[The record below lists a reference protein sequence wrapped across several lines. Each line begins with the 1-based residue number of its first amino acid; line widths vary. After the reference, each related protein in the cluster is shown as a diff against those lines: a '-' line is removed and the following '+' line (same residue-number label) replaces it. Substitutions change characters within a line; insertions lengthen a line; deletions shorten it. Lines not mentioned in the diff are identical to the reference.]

1 MMYLTPACGYIK
13 IILYFCRSFEMRRL
27 FIYLMMSVLVH
38 LLAGCEDKGVTA
50 ALADVSGLIA
60 NGRSDSAL
68 VLLDSLESG
77 ELRLDRHSRMLCRL
91 YRQNAYNKLDTIFR
105 STDEAQ
111 ALADYFDNNGTPNE
125 QMLAYYLLGR
135 AYYDLHEAPMALRYY
150 QIAVERADTT
160 ADDCN
165 YRQLSRVY
173 GQMGYLFY
181 YQNLME
187 KSLQC
192 DDKSIE
198 YGLKGKDTLNA
209 ILSMP
214 SKSASFDMLS
224 KKDSAIYIAEQASAL
239 AYLHGYEDI
248 SAAILGGIIS
258 DLVEK
263 GELIKAKQYMNQYES
278 GSGYFDKQG
287 NIEKGRETYY
297 YSKGLWYLYCN
308 HLDSAEFF
316 FRKELRDGKD
326 FNNQNAGSRG
336 LALLFQKTH
345 KPDSAAKYAL
355 YSYAMNDS
363 VYAQMATQEVEMAKA
378 MYDYSRNQE
387 KAQQEQHRADKEH
400 QRLLWIVFLLVL
412 VVMISASL
420 IRKEKRKR
428 REVRDKYDS
437 MVSTLAQIQTDVLML
452 RSHETELSQV
462 IREKEKKIDKLNEA
476 IFSYQNKTGKQK
488 EFSEGLLLESPDYS
502 DLRVKAARGIVL
514 SENDWQRI
522 YVMIIN
528 SLPNFYKFITSKKFE
543 LNDKEFKTCILIRL
557 RLSPGDIAKML
568 NVSPA
573 YITKIRNSMM
583 KKLFDVVGKSK
594 ELDAMLMDFS

>member
-1 MMYLTPACGYIK
+1 MMYLAPACGYIK

-68 VLLDSLESG
+68 ILLDSLESG

-111 ALADYFDNNGTPNE
+111 ALADYFDDNGTPNE

-363 VYAQMATQEVEMAKA
+363 VYAQMATDKVEQMQAL
-378 MYDYSRNQE
+378 YDYSRHQE
-387 KAQQEQHRADKEH
+387 IAQREQHRADKEH

-412 VVMISASL
+412 VAMISASL

-488 EFSEGLLLESPDYS
+488 ESSEGLLLESPDYS

>member
-1 MMYLTPACGYIK
+1 
-13 IILYFCRSFEMRRL
+13 MRRL

-111 ALADYFDNNGTPNE
+111 ALADYFDDNGTPNE

-363 VYAQMATQEVEMAKA
+363 VYAQMATDKVEQMQAL
-378 MYDYSRNQE
+378 YDYSRHQE
-387 KAQQEQHRADKEH
+387 IAQREQHRADKEH

-412 VVMISASL
+412 VAMISASL

-437 MVSTLAQIQTDVLML
+437 MVSTLAQMQTDVLML
-452 RSHETELSQV
+452 RSYETELSQV

-488 EFSEGLLLESPDYS
+488 ESSEGLLLESPDYS